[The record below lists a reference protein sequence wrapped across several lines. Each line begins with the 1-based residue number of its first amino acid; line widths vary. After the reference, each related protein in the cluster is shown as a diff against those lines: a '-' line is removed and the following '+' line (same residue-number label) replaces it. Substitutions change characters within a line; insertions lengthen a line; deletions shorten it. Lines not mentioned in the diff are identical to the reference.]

1 MSQFSKVALQPEMVA
16 RDTGPRANSR
26 LSVIYSLA
34 EGRGR
39 RRGMLTVFRR
49 METTGDRDSKGETFE
64 RNKVILWLL
73 DASTENSS
81 HLLSNKVLQSEI
93 IVLSSYEKEFFLKNA
108 DKIPFRELKSVKS
121 PSLINV
127 VRIRFIPFFTYNII
141 ITKASISYYTRLL
154 YSLI

>member
-34 EGRGR
+34 GGRGR

-81 HLLSNKVLQSEI
+81 HLIE
-93 IVLSSYEKEFFLKNA
+93 
-108 DKIPFRELKSVKS
+108 
-121 PSLINV
+121 
-127 VRIRFIPFFTYNII
+127 
-141 ITKASISYYTRLL
+141 
-154 YSLI
+154 

>member
-1 MSQFSKVALQPEMVA
+1 MV
-16 RDTGPRANSR
+16 
-26 LSVIYSLA
+26 
-34 EGRGR
+34 
-39 RRGMLTVFRR
+39 TVFRR

-121 PSLINV
+121 PFSHQHRSNSFHSI
-127 VRIRFIPFFTYNII
+127 FF
-141 ITKASISYYTRLL
+141 L
-154 YSLI
+154 